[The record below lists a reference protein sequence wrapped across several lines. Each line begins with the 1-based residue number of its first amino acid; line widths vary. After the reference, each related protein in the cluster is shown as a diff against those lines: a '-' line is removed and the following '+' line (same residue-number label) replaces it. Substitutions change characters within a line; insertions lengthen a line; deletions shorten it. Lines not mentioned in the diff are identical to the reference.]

1 MKTISRLLIACF
13 ALSSL
18 AIASPLRAEAEK
30 RIAFVVGNAAYQAGP
45 LATPANDAGLIAQ
58 TLQAAGF
65 DVAGARDLDGE
76 ALRAAFRD
84 FLDKAQAS
92 GPDTV
97 AFVYLAGY
105 GAQLDG
111 ENYFVPVDAKIAA
124 AQDVAVEA
132 LRISDY
138 TKRLAGLPLKAS
150 FIVLDAARTSPFV
163 KSGPPLAGGLALADA
178 DPNMLVAFNAAPG
191 TAAPAE
197 SESYGAYA
205 QALAE
210 MIREGGLSP
219 SEVFDGV
226 RLRVNEATKGAQ
238 VPWNTSRI
246 ASPFVF
252 FERAADAPPPA
263 FAADRVNAMQS
274 RPLRDL
280 GAQDAYA
287 AAIERDTLEGYE
299 NFLGAYPTDPLA
311 NRVRALLAARREAI
325 TWQKTWQVNTPD
337 ACWSYLD
344 RYPRGP
350 HAAEARQRLAA
361 LAAPEEPPPS
371 YAPISY
377 DVPPPPPPEIVYVDR
392 PVLVFDDPAFGF
404 VPPPPIVFLAP
415 PPVYLASFYLLP
427 PPVPIG
433 LFVLPFPVF
442 VPVPVWVNAPAY
454 VVPPPGN
461 VIYNNIHNTVI
472 VNNATNSVTVKNPSG
487 QIVSSAP
494 IKAAV
499 AGAGVGAAAV
509 AATVALPRSVAKKA
523 TMIGGAN
530 PGTPANRLG
539 LGEKPG
545 TLPGQPG
552 ALPSTRLPTGHAL
565 PGANGKPLP
574 GPGEKPV
581 APTQQKPQPAGPGA
595 AQNSPGTPSPNK
607 PPAGHALP
615 GANGKPLPG
624 PGEKPVAPTQQKPQP
639 AGPGA
644 AQNPPGTP
652 SPNKPPAA
660 HALPSGQQ
668 LPSLP
673 GGHGAPNG
681 AKPGRMPPG
690 ALPPPGPQPPSRSPA
705 GQVPPQNGS
714 HPSGPNG
721 KAAAPGPS
729 PAIAP
734 KPQQPPLRQQQMQ
747 QQHQPPQTSRPSPPQ
762 QPNNRPPPPQTSRPP
777 PPPQPNNRP
786 PPPPQT
792 SRPSPP
798 PQPNNRPPPQTYRP
812 PPPPQPTYRPPPQP
826 AYQAPR
832 PPPPQQKPTC
842 GLPGLPPCH

>member
-18 AIASPLRAEAEK
+18 ALASPLRAEAEK

-132 LRISDY
+132 LRVSDY

-150 FIVLDAARTSPFV
+150 FIVLDAARASPFV

-178 DPNMLVAFNAAPG
+178 DQNMLVAFNAAPG

-415 PPVYLASFYLLP
+415 PPVYLASFFLLP

-487 QIVSSAP
+487 QIVSSTP

-530 PGTPANRLG
+530 PGSPANRLG
-539 LGEKPG
+539 PGEKPG
-545 TLPGQPG
+545 ALPGQPG
-552 ALPSTRLPTGHAL
+552 ALPSTRL
-565 PGANGKPLP
+565 
-574 GPGEKPV
+574 
-581 APTQQKPQPAGPGA
+581 
-595 AQNSPGTPSPNK
+595 
-607 PPAGHALP
+607 PAGHALP

-624 PGEKPVAPTQQKPQP
+624 PGEKPVVPTQQKPQP

-681 AKPGRMPPG
+681 AKPGRILPPG

-729 PAIAP
+729 PTIAP

-762 QPNNRPPPPQTSRPP
+762 QPNNRPPPP
-777 PPPQPNNRP
+777 
-786 PPPPQT
+786 PQT

-798 PQPNNRPPPQTYRP
+798 PQPNNRPPPSQTSRP
-812 PPPPQPTYRPPPQP
+812 SPPPQPNNRPPPSQTSRPSPPPQTSRPPPPQP
-826 AYQAPR
+826 
-832 PPPPQQKPTC
+832 QKQEQHNC
-842 GLPGLPPCH
+842 GKPGLPPCH